1 MKAWCVPA
9 YAKINLG
16 LRILGKRPDGF
27 HELETYFLQIDL
39 ADRLFFEKSELG
51 GLQLTCN
58 RADLPLD
65 VANLSWRAYELL
77 CAAAHRRVG
86 VRLHLEKNIP
96 VGAGLGGGSS
106 DAAVTLM
113 ALNRLYDLNISDAR
127 LHLLA
132 TQLGSDVPFFLTGGL
147 CLGSGRGEIITPLP
161 ELPNWEILL
170 ITPAVVVSTAW
181 AYQNYK
187 MSLTNR
193 QKITKLPSLDF
204 VQLQEHQ
211 LAEVCQND
219 LEAVVFEKYPELAE
233 LKSKLQQAGAVVA
246 SMTGSGSALFG
257 LFRTRQEAQRGQQ
270 LVNRD
275 QQAFL
280 ARPVRWGI
288 RQVYRDYYAALTSE
302 KRSSGSA

>member
-27 HELETYFLQIDL
+27 HELETYFLQINL
-39 ADRLFFEKSELG
+39 ADRLFFEKSELD
-51 GLQLTCN
+51 GLELTCN
-58 RADLPLD
+58 RADLPVD
-65 VANLSWRAYELL
+65 AANLCRRAYDLL

-86 VRLHLEKNIP
+86 VRLHVEKNIP
-96 VGAGLGGGSS
+96 IGAGLGGGSS

-113 ALNRLYDLNISDAR
+113 ALNRLCDLNISDAT
-127 LHLLA
+127 LHQLA
-132 TQLGSDVPFFLTGGL
+132 TQLGSDVPFFLAGGL
-147 CLGSGRGEIITPLP
+147 CFGSGRGEIIKPLP

-170 ITPAVVVSTAW
+170 VTPAVVVSTAW

-193 QKITKLPSLDF
+193 QKITKLPSSDF
-204 VQLQEHQ
+204 VQLQGHQ

-219 LEAVVFEKYPELAE
+219 LETVVFGKYPELAE
-233 LKSKLQQAGAVVA
+233 LKSQLQQAGAVVA
-246 SMTGSGSALFG
+246 SMTGSGSAMFG
-257 LFRTRQEAQRGQQ
+257 LFHTRQEAQSGQQ

-275 QQAFL
+275 KQAFW

-288 RQVYRDYYAALTSE
+288 RQVYRDYYAVLTSE
-302 KRSSGSA
+302 ARSSGSA

>member
-9 YAKINLG
+9 FAKVNLG

-39 ADRLFFEKSELG
+39 ADRLFFEKSELN
-51 GLQLTCN
+51 GLELTCS
-58 RADLPLD
+58 RSDLPAGA
-65 VANLSWRAYELL
+65 ANLCWRAYELL
-77 CAAAHRRVG
+77 CAAAQRRLG

-106 DAAVTLM
+106 DAAATLI
-113 ALNRLYDLNISDAR
+113 ALNCLFDLNLSEVM
-127 LHLLA
+127 LHHLA
-132 TQLGSDVPFFLTGGL
+132 AQLGSDVPFFLTGGL
-147 CLGSGRGEIITPLP
+147 CFGSGRGEIIAPLP
-161 ELPNWEILL
+161 ELPKWEILL

-193 QKITKLPSLDF
+193 QKITKLPSSDF
-204 VQLQEHQ
+204 VQLQGHQ
-211 LAEVCQND
+211 LTEVCQND
-219 LEAVVFEKYPELAE
+219 LEPVVFEKYPELAE
-233 LKSKLQQAGAVVA
+233 LKSQLQQAGAVA
-246 SMTGSGSALFG
+246 TSMTGSGSAIFG
-257 LFRTRQEAQRGQQ
+257 LFHTQQEAQRGQQ
-270 LVNRD
+270 LVKRD
-275 QQAFL
+275 KQAFL

-302 KRSSGSA
+302 E

>member
-39 ADRLFFEKSELG
+39 ADRLFFEKSELE
-51 GLQLTCN
+51 GLELTCN
-58 RADLPLD
+58 RADLPVD
-65 VANLSWRAYELL
+65 AANLCWRAYELL
-77 CAAAHRRVG
+77 CAAAHRRVR

-113 ALNRLYDLNISDAR
+113 ALNRLCELNISDAT
-127 LHLLA
+127 LHDLA
-132 TQLGSDVPFFLTGGL
+132 TQLGSDVSFFLAGGL
-147 CLGSGRGEIITPLP
+147 CWGSGRGEIITPLP

-170 ITPAVVVSTAW
+170 VTPAVVVSTAW

-187 MSLTNR
+187 MNLTNR
-193 QKITKLPSLDF
+193 QKITKLPSSDF
-204 VQLQEHQ
+204 VQLQGHQ
-211 LAEVCQND
+211 LAEACQND

-246 SMTGSGSALFG
+246 SMTGSGSAIFG

-275 QQAFL
+275 KQAFL

-288 RQVYRDYYAALTSE
+288 RQVYRDYYVALTSE
-302 KRSSGSA
+302 ERSSGSA

>member
-1 MKAWCVPA
+1 VPA

-39 ADRLFFEKSELG
+39 ADRLFFETSESA
-51 GLQLTCN
+51 GLELTCN
-58 RADLPLD
+58 RSDLPVD
-65 VANLSWRAYELL
+65 AANLCWRAYELL
-77 CAAAHRRVG
+77 CETAHRRLS

-96 VGAGLGGGSS
+96 MGSGLGGGSS

-113 ALNRLYDLNISDAR
+113 ALNRLCELNISDAR
-127 LHLLA
+127 LHDLA
-132 TQLGSDVPFFLTGGL
+132 TQLGSDVPFFLAGGL
-147 CLGSGRGEIITPLP
+147 CWGSGRGEIITPLP

-170 ITPAVVVSTAW
+170 ITPVVVVSTAW

-193 QKITKLPSLDF
+193 QKITKLPSSDF
-204 VQLQEHQ
+204 VQLQGHQ

-219 LEAVVFEKYPELAE
+219 LESVVFEKYPELAE

-246 SMTGSGSALFG
+246 SMTGSGSAIFG
-257 LFRTRQEAQRGQQ
+257 LFHTRQEAQRAQL

-275 QQAFL
+275 KQALL

-302 KRSSGSA
+302 ERSSCSA